1 MPGPLDGIRVVE
13 VANYVAVP
21 AAGTLLVD
29 LGADVVKVE
38 VPWGDFYRFATPK
51 RNGYDS
57 DFPLSANY
65 QMDNRGKR
73 SLALDLA
80 LPQSVEALEHLIAR
94 ADILITNTLP
104 GRLAKVGLDVDA
116 LRAEHPELIVARLGG
131 FSPEGSQ
138 ADDPGF
144 DQTSF
149 WALSGMMDQQRD
161 PDSPPAFFRPGVG
174 DHCAALS
181 MTTGILA
188 ALRHRDQTGEGQIVD
203 VNLQQVGFYI
213 GGNDSGQALATGKPP
228 PRHDRRAPRNPLWNH
243 YPTSDDRW
251 LLLVMIDS
259 TIYWKSFCQAIGRP
273 DLLEDDR
280 FKDPKA
286 RFQHNRELVA
296 TLDETFRTKSL
307 AGWTAAL
314 EGQKVIWAPAKTVL
328 EAVSDEKT
336 RANGVFSTIE
346 HPEHGSFQTVAPPF
360 RLSEHDMHG
369 TFPAP
374 DLNAHTRE
382 VLEEAG
388 VDAATVE
395 LLVSVGEQ

>member
-1 MPGPLDGIRVVE
+1 MPGPLAGIRVVE
-13 VANYVAVP
+13 IANYVAVP

-80 LPQSVEALEHLIAR
+80 LPQSVDALKQLIAK

-104 GRLAKVGLDVDA
+104 GRLAKVGLDLEA
-116 LRAEHPELIVARLGG
+116 LRAERPELIVARLGG
-131 FSPEGSQ
+131 FSPEGEQ

-161 PDSPPAFFRPGVG
+161 PASPPAFFRPGVG

-181 MTTGILA
+181 MSTGILA
-188 ALRHRDQTGEGQIVD
+188 ALRHRDQTGEGQVVD

-213 GGNDSGQALATGKPP
+213 GGNDSCQALATGHSP
-228 PRHDRRAPRNPLWNH
+228 PRHDRLAPRNPLWNH
-243 YPTSDDRW
+243 YPTADDRW

-259 TIYWKSFCQAIGRP
+259 TIYWPTFCQAIGRP
-273 DLLEDDR
+273 DLLEDER
-280 FKDPKA
+280 FKDPRD
-286 RFQHNRELVA
+286 RFKYNRELVA
-296 TLDETFRTKSL
+296 TLDETFRKKTL
-307 AGWTAAL
+307 AEWTAAF
-314 EGQKVIWAPAKTVL
+314 EGKKVICAPARTVL
-328 EAVSDEKT
+328 EAVTDART
-336 RANGVFSTIE
+336 QANGVFSTIE

-360 RLSEHDMHG
+360 RLSDHDMHG

-374 DLNAHTRE
+374 DLNAQTRE

-388 VDAATVE
+388 VDAETVE

>member
-1 MPGPLDGIRVVE
+1 MPGPLEGIRVVE
-13 VANYVAVP
+13 IANYVAVP

-80 LPQSVEALEHLIAR
+80 LPQSVDALRQLIAR

-104 GRLAKVGLDVDA
+104 ARLARQGLHLDA
-116 LRAEHPELIVARLGG
+116 IRAAHPALIVARLGG

-138 ADDPGF
+138 ANDPGF

-161 PDSPPAFFRPGVG
+161 PASPPAFFRPGVG

-181 MTTGILA
+181 MTTGLLA
-188 ALRHRDQTGEGQIVD
+188 ALRDRDRTGRGQVVD

-213 GGNDSGQALATGKPP
+213 GGNDSCQALATGQPP
-228 PRHDRRAPRNPLWNH
+228 PRHDRLAPRNPLWNH
-243 YPTSDDRW
+243 YPTADDRW

-259 TIYWKSFCQAIGRP
+259 TIYWKSFAAAIGRE
-273 DLLEDDR
+273 DLLEDER
-280 FKDPKA
+280 FADPRA
-286 RFQHNRELVA
+286 RFQYNRALVE
-296 TLDETFRTKSL
+296 TLDETFRTKTL
-307 AGWTAAL
+307 AEWTEAL
-314 EGQKVIWAPAKTVL
+314 SGRKVIWAPARTVL
-328 EAVSDEKT
+328 EAVSDPQAHE
-336 RANGVFSTIE
+336 NGCFSTIE
-346 HPEHGSFQTVAPPF
+346 HPEHGAFKSVAPPF
-360 RLSEHDMHG
+360 RLSDHPMHG
-369 TFPAP
+369 SLPAP

-388 VDAATVE
+388 VDAETVD
-395 LLVSVGEQ
+395 LLVSVGES

>member
-13 VANYVAVP
+13 IANYVAVP

-38 VPWGDFYRFATPK
+38 VPWGDFYRFATPR

-80 LPQSVEALEHLIAR
+80 LPQSVEALLRLIAR

-104 GRLAKVGLDVDA
+104 ARLARVGLDIEVI
-116 LRAEHPELIVARLGG
+116 RERQPELIVARLGG
-131 FSPEGSQ
+131 FSPLGDQ
-138 ADDPGF
+138 ANDPGF

-161 PDSPPAFFRPGVG
+161 PESPPAFFRPGVG

-188 ALRHRDQTGEGQIVD
+188 ALRDRDRTGRGQIVD
-203 VNLQQVGFYI
+203 VDLQQVGFYI
-213 GGNDSGQALATGKPP
+213 GGNDTCQALATSRPP

-243 YPTSDDRW
+243 YPTADDRW

-259 TIYWKSFCQAIGRP
+259 TLYWRPFAEAIGRS
-273 DLLEDDR
+273 DLLEDER
-280 FKDPKA
+280 FGDPKL
-286 RFQHNRELVA
+286 RFQHNRELVEA
-296 TLDETFRTKSL
+296 LDATFRGKTLGEWK
-307 AGWTAAL
+307 AAL
-314 EGQKVIWAPAKTVL
+314 DGKKVIWAPARTVL
-328 EAVSDEKT
+328 EAVSDPQ
-336 RANGVFSTIE
+336 AHDNGCFSTIE
-346 HPEHGSFQTVAPPF
+346 HPQHGAFQTVAPPF
-360 RLSEHDMHG
+360 RLSEHAMSASL
-369 TFPAP
+369 PAP
-374 DLNAHTRE
+374 DLSAHTRE
-382 VLEEAG
+382 VLQEAG
-388 VDAATVE
+388 VDAETVE
-395 LLVSVGEQ
+395 LLVSVGES

>member
-1 MPGPLDGIRVVE
+1 MPGPLDGIRVLE
-13 VANYVAVP
+13 IANYVAVP

-38 VPWGDFYRFATPK
+38 VPWGDFYRLATPK

-57 DFPLSANY
+57 DFPVSANY

-80 LPQSVEALEHLIAR
+80 LPQSVFALRQLIAK

-104 GRLAKVGLDVDA
+104 ARLAKQGLDIDA
-116 LRAEHPELIVARLGG
+116 LREAHPWLIVARLGG
-131 FSPEGSQ
+131 FSPAGSQ
-138 ADDPGF
+138 ANDPGF

-161 PDSPPAFFRPGVG
+161 PGSPPAFFRPGVG

-181 MTTGILA
+181 MTTGLLA
-188 ALRHRDQTGEGQIVD
+188 ALRDRDRTGRGQIVD

-213 GGNDSGQALATGKPP
+213 AGNDSGQALATGQPP

-243 YPTSDDRW
+243 YPTADDRW

-259 TIYWKSFCQAIGRP
+259 TIYWKSFAAAIGRD
-273 DLLEDDR
+273 DLVEDERFADPRAR
-280 FKDPKA
+280 FKY
-286 RFQHNRELVA
+286 NRELVE
-296 TLDETFRTKSL
+296 TLDETFHSKTL
-307 AGWTAAL
+307 AEWTQAL
-314 EGQKVIWAPAKTVL
+314 AGQKVIWAPARTVL
-328 EAVSDEKT
+328 EAVSDEK
-336 RANGVFSTIE
+336 AHENGCFSTIH
-346 HPEHGSFQTVAPPF
+346 HPEHGEFKTVAPPF
-360 RLSEHDMHG
+360 RLSGHDMHG

-388 VDAATVE
+388 VDAETVD
-395 LLVSVGEQ
+395 LLVSVAEQ